1 MTNIK
6 RPPYYVL
13 SPCGTSALTYGLGK
27 DERALLT
34 SFANSKNKDAIPS
47 DERAKLLAIIES
59 QKENLMKA
67 KPAQAIEISAEL
79 RSIIGLYNGQVASPE
94 GQPPDT
100 HVLICTDTWLG
111 EYAGVCVEN
120 WLKALG
126 IKAQV
131 ERFSDLQ
138 TENLDAFQLA
148 LTDLVSWC
156 DTHVPGYRNAGYRVI
171 FNLTAGFKSIQGFLQ
186 TLAMFYAD
194 ESVYIFEG
202 SNTLLRI
209 PRLPIRM
216 DPDESIKKN
225 LRAFRR
231 LAIGLPIT
239 PEEINS
245 IVEAFLMHIGNDVT
259 LSTWGSLVWK
269 QTRSYLY
276 EQEVFS
282 SPSGKIK
289 FGANFEKSVRDLE
302 PRRRAMVND
311 RIDDLAGYLEGGGA
325 NLRSLD
331 FKPLKGN
338 PLPPMTHEMDAW
350 ADQDAKRMF
359 GYFENDVFV
368 LDRLD
373 KALH

>member
-1 MTNIK
+1 MK
-6 RPPYYVL
+6 RSPYYVL
-13 SPCGTSALTYGLGK
+13 SPCGISLLTHGLNK
-27 DERALLT
+27 DDRSLLT
-34 SFANSKNKDAIPS
+34 SFANAKSADAVPLQ
-47 DERAKLLAIIES
+47 ERAKILFILES

-67 KPAQAIEISAEL
+67 SALVAADLSAEL
-79 RSIIGLYNGQVASPE
+79 KSIVSLYNGQMVSPD

-100 HVLICTDTWLG
+100 HVLVCTDTWLG
-111 EYAGVCVEN
+111 EYAGICVGS
-120 WLKALG
+120 WLKLLG
-126 IKAQV
+126 INAQV

-138 TENLDAFQLA
+138 TENLEAFQLS

-156 DTHVPGYRNAGYRVI
+156 DANVPGYQKAGYRVI

-209 PRLPIRM
+209 PRLPVQM
-216 DPDESIKKN
+216 HPDETIKKN

-231 LAIGLPIT
+231 LTIGLSIV
-239 PEEINS
+239 PEETAS
-245 IVEAFLMHIGNDVT
+245 IEETLLMHVGGDVA
-259 LSTWGSLVWK
+259 LSTWGALVWK

-276 EQEVFS
+276 EQEIFP
-282 SPSGKIK
+282 SPSNKIK
-289 FGANFEKSVRDLE
+289 FGSNFEKSVRDLE
-302 PRRRAMVND
+302 PQRRAMVND
-311 RIDDLAGYLEGGGA
+311 RIDDLAGYLEGNGA

-331 FKPLKGN
+331 FKMLKGN
-338 PLPPMTHEMDAW
+338 PMPPMTHEMDAW
-350 ADQDAKRMF
+350 ADQDAKRIF